1 MSKVDTQMLHTIM
14 AKLEVFDTRL
24 GAIERCVGEQHL
36 LIQPKAVEDVKAV
49 KAVKATKVAKKAK
62 TPREASASQAHQAM
76 KAELKTMPKEV
87 QQDFT
92 KAWMTIRLSAGYGTR
107 GNIPLLDYFEL
118 QSDSFKAVV
127 GA

>member
-1 MSKVDTQMLHTIM
+1 MDTNTQLLHSIN
-14 AKLEVFDTRL
+14 AKLDNLDTRL
-24 GAIERCVGEQHL
+24 CAIEAQGERHSFV
-36 LIQPKAVEDVKAV
+36 QPKAKAKAV

-87 QQDFT
+87 QQAFSQ
-92 KAWMTIRLSAGYGTR
+92 AWLAIRQDAGYGKS

-118 QSDSFKAVV
+118 QSDAFKAVV

>member
-24 GAIERCVGEQHL
+24 CAIEAQGERHSF
-36 LIQPKAVEDVKAV
+36 IQPKAVKAV